1 MRERPGLSESAKER
15 KYDDKKRK
23 LYSVYP
29 CMTIFT
35 PELSQF
41 RSHNHPSSYENT
53 AQGIVFPNLS
63 SSGYLSFWTL
73 RESSKDLNKH
83 NREHCIVGGETIWV
97 DI

>member
-41 RSHNHPSSYENT
+41 RSHPSSYENK
-53 AQGIVFPNLS
+53 AQGTVFPNLS
-63 SSGYLSFWTL
+63 SSGSLSF
-73 RESSKDLNKH
+73 
-83 NREHCIVGGETIWV
+83 
-97 DI
+97 